1 MQISKAEM
9 HLAFAWLYKQPPY
22 ALPALGPMIFAGL

>member
-9 HLAFAWLYKQPPY
+9 RQRFTWLQAAPY
-22 ALPALGPMIFAGL
+22 SFGALGPMIFAGL